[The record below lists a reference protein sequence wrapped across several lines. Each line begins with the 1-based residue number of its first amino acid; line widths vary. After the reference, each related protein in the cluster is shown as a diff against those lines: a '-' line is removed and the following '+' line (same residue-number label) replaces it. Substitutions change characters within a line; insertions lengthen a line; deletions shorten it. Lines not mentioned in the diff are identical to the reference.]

1 MKISSNNKRL
11 LFFFCDSNS
20 VIENISNFCIL
31 GKYFD
36 IHFLQIFQ
44 NDFKDVTV
52 LIWEYVTSTLTR

>member
-1 MKISSNNKRL
+1 MKGYC
-11 LFFFCDSNS
+11 FFLCDSNS

>member
-11 LFFFCDSNS
+11 LFFLCDSNS

-36 IHFLQIFQ
+36 IHFLRIFQ